1 LKFDKIFYLTKGI
14 MSGGGRPIKGKIGP
28 QEIRSRYATGN
39 SSLVSQNEVENLD
52 KTAKDLEIKLRE
64 TQSNIF
70 DFQANIDQNLRQIE
84 DLNIIVK
91 ECSSRINVSINLN

>member
-1 LKFDKIFYLTKGI
+1 

-91 ECSSRINVSINLN
+91 ECSSRINASINLNCTN

>member
-1 LKFDKIFYLTKGI
+1 MYLTIGI

-52 KTAKDLEIKLRE
+52 KTAKNLEIKLRE

-70 DFQANIDQNLRQIE
+70 DFQANIDQNHRQIE

-91 ECSSRINVSINLN
+91 ECSSRINASINLKLEIM